1 MTNDTLFI
9 SIVIVESIPHNTD
22 WYAFPSEIF
31 VPTCETVHAGYWLGR
46 DGQQDYFI
54 LDLLTNDMIHKV
66 RLKNTHNTSS
76 RDRATNFF
84 KVDIS
89 NDTVTWINAVD
100 SFLVNTL
107 NPPLTCEDIPI
118 QTYAIEKVAKFLR
131 FKIISGYILNGGLNF
146 IEVI

>member
-1 MTNDTLFI
+1 M
-9 SIVIVESIPHNTD
+9 
-22 WYAFPSEIF
+22 
-31 VPTCETVHAGYWLGR
+31 PTCEPIWYGYWLGR

-54 LDLLTNDMIHKV
+54 LDLLTTEMIHKV

-107 NPPLTCEDIPI
+107 NPPLACEDIPI
-118 QTYAIEKVAKFLR
+118 QTYSIQKVAKFLQ
-131 FKIISGYILNGGLNF
+131 FKIVSNHGWSGGLNY